1 MGARPD
7 ALYGE
12 GIGSSYQT
20 QGLKL
25 SKHFKPFAPGR
36 Q

>member
-7 ALYGE
+7 ELYGE

-25 SKHFKPFAPGR
+25 SKHFKAFVPGAH
-36 Q
+36 